1 MLYTLQQIFR
11 HCFLQ
16 QLLQTLFSGLSFTIF
31 FFYIYFVSTK
41 LLFVSSTNSVC
52 EIDGEVGGSLNNR
65 ERLNYFFPLLWK
77 IPFYALTYA

>member
-1 MLYTLQQIFR
+1 MLYTLQEIFR
-11 HCFLQ
+11 RYFYNNYFKLFFLVS
-16 QLLQTLFSGLSFTIF
+16 LLL
-31 FFYIYFVSTK
+31 FFYSSFVSTK

>member
-1 MLYTLQQIFR
+1 MSTVFYNNYFKLF
-11 HCFLQ
+11 FLVSI
-16 QLLQTLFSGLSFTIF
+16 LLFFF
-31 FFYIYFVSTK
+31 FFYSSFVSTK

-52 EIDGEVGGSLNNR
+52 EIVGEVGGSLNNR